1 MCQTQSR
8 YFCKRH
14 ETSIRGRHAID
25 DEQRSEEIQKR
36 SCVRIRTKP
45 VFWQIATVEPRTIPM
60 GRLAACFGFDLVG
73 TVRQPQCTTAHDT
86 TKEQNSSEP

>member
-25 DEQRSEEIQKR
+25 DEQRSEEVQKR
-36 SCVRIRTKP
+36 SAFLRENQDKTCV
-45 VFWQIATVEPRTIPM
+45 
-60 GRLAACFGFDLVG
+60 LANC
-73 TVRQPQCTTAHDT
+73 H
-86 TKEQNSSEP
+86 S